1 LIRRTSTAM
10 QNRNARMPCVL
21 VSRRMLHGATARS
34 VVTERNLVS
43 TNFER

>member
-1 LIRRTSTAM
+1 VLRAITAM
-10 QNRNARMPCVL
+10 QNPNARMPCVL

-43 TNFER
+43 TNFEH